1 MPVLERIWTFRPRL
15 HLETGN
21 AALPIIGF
29 REWLAEWARDNRRRQ
44 HGLLLTSVHRAKGL
58 EFDHVAVLDG
68 GWENTSH
75 QEDDDGD
82 DEAEEALR
90 LRCLRVP
97 HQPEAVAERLEVHDP
112 VVPDP
117 ELLLRPGKVQVLGRE
132 QVEDVLDP
140 VAGAGSCA
148 CRGRRGSASR
158 RSASCQPVEGATP
171 PLAARYEF
179 CRESIYCLGES
190 VSPTR
195 LTVNWVVPSS

>member
-21 AALPIIGF
+21 AALPIMGF

-82 DEAEEALR
+82 DDGDGCPVLIVCWNDEAEEALR

-117 ELLLRPGKVQVLGRE
+117 ELLLRPGEVQVLGRE

-158 RSASCQPVEGATP
+158 RSASCRGCAV
-171 PLAARYEF
+171 
-179 CRESIYCLGES
+179 
-190 VSPTR
+190 
-195 LTVNWVVPSS
+195 